1 MSQPVKLNTP
11 KSKVN
16 APVQCF
22 LCQEMPWFPNQDHLD
37 NHYSTAHGIMKPA
50 DTLESELDNIPFSN
64 ADLEASLS
72 SMTDLKDDAGDFE
85 SLLDAL
91 PPSPEPQDIFDS
103 NTNDAMRRK
112 PTGSHEMSNV

>member
-1 MSQPVKLNTP
+1 
-11 KSKVN
+11 
-16 APVQCF
+16 
-22 LCQEMPWFPNQDHLD
+22 MPWLPNQEHLV

-72 SMTDLKDDAGDFE
+72 SMTDLRDDGGDFE

-91 PPSPEPQDIFDS
+91 PPSPESRDNWRTENKGKGIKSICPL
-103 NTNDAMRRK
+103 RK
-112 PTGSHEMSNV
+112 EDMKVPRTHHFATAHFR